1 MFITPSCFPVLK
13 EKITVASALHG
24 AVFQYITALTTVE
37 ASFSG
42 IHLSEAFP
50 QKRKPKGDSIHS
62 SLVWFRMLRNGKLKD
77 N

>member
-13 EKITVASALHG
+13 EKITVASSLCG

-37 ASFSG
+37 ANSSG

-50 QKRKPKGDSIHS
+50 QKRKPKGVWGSFPKGNDSIHS
-62 SLVWFRMLRNGKLKD
+62 SLV
-77 N
+77 